1 MPRKGRM
8 EYLKDAQTEMS
19 LFFEKLPKKFFS
31 FDEIFEILINN
42 RQEWKLANAT
52 AGVDFISFLKKVNV
66 IKEELNIS
74 LPNEKSTTR
83 YITGSY
89 YDYEIG
95 ATLYKKAYFSHYTAM
110 ALHNLTNNIPK
121 ITFLNLEQRQKNI
134 EYNSELSQR
143 GIDQAFSRQMR
154 KTNQIATYKD
164 QKVYMLNSKYSNNLG
179 IEEIELN
186 NKKYLVTGIERTLI
200 DIAVRPDYAG
210 GVSEIIDAYKLAK
223 ERCSVN
229 ILISLLKKLDYIYP
243 YQQAI
248 GFYLE
253 RAGYSSSL
261 LEKLNE
267 MKSEYNFY
275 LCYKIEQKEFSER
288 WKLFYPKGI

>member
-1 MPRKGRM
+1 
-8 EYLKDAQTEMS
+8 
-19 LFFEKLPKKFFS
+19 
-31 FDEIFEILINN
+31 
-42 RQEWKLANAT
+42 
-52 AGVDFISFLKKVNV
+52 
-66 IKEELNIS
+66 
-74 LPNEKSTTR
+74 
-83 YITGSY
+83 
-89 YDYEIG
+89 
-95 ATLYKKAYFSHYTAM
+95 
-110 ALHNLTNNIPK
+110 
-121 ITFLNLEQRQKNI
+121 
-134 EYNSELSQR
+134 
-143 GIDQAFSRQMR
+143 MR

-179 IEEIELN
+179 VEEIELN

-223 ERCSVN
+223 DRCSVN

-243 YQQAI
+243 YQQVI